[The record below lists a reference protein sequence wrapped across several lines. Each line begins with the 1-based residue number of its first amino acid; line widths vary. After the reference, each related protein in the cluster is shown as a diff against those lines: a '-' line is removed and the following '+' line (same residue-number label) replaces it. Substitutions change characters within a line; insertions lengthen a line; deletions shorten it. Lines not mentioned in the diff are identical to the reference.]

1 MSNDEIARA
10 IADALFVNGAGERAD
25 RLVLTKRV
33 ATGNEDLG
41 GWCGDAVKRVVH
53 RVLDQADQDSD
64 AQLHATRLRLFI
76 TQPDDIATKSLPALA
91 DDVVDLVEHLG
102 RQRDDARA
110 VFDSTPTLARKLADE
125 LDQAVRYGRPTDTP
139 EGSRYVSVSD
149 TFAKQIAAALRSMGR
164 RQPEPADVDGSLV
177 PVLAQGSRVDIVARV
192 AGAVFSRAAVATD
205 DAYKQLDDPT
215 RAIDWSVRIARQIV
229 AEVERTEQGVE

>member
-1 MSNDEIARA
+1 LAAR
-10 IADALFVNGAGERAD
+10 
-25 RLVLTKRV
+25 
-33 ATGNEDLG
+33 
-41 GWCGDAVKRVVH
+41 
-53 RVLDQADQDSD
+53 
-64 AQLHATRLRLFI
+64 
-76 TQPDDIATKSLPALA
+76 
-91 DDVVDLVEHLG
+91 